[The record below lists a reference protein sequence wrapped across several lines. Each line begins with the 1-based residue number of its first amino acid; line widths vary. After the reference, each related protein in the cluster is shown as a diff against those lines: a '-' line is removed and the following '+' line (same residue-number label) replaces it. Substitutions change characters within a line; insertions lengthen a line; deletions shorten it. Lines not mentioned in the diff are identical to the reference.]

1 MPKLN
6 AKYARCTVSSLVLA
20 VMWSGDAFAAS
31 LEINELGGLSG
42 DGSAY
47 LVYDSGYDYARTDGP
62 IPASIRLV
70 STITGE
76 VIEIPLPETAYS
88 ASARLSDDGKTV
100 AGEYYDQE
108 VDKHYVFSWT
118 AQGGMVKYETENSA
132 SIVGVSDNGIV
143 AGTHHND
150 ALSASFASTWTTAGQ
165 TESPLDAGYISSRAG
180 AISRDGSTVVGA
192 VYDIDYIA
200 HAMVWDLASN
210 QVQDINSIYNGSF
223 ATHVSADGSVVAG
236 YSISELTDNVF
247 RWTSAGGMKDIG
259 HLSVNGNT
267 YLGAMSDDGNVLVG
281 SSEVRVGEYHA
292 YRYVASAATDNM
304 TDLGVLSGD
313 VRSQALNVSADG
325 RYVVGISQNADY
337 VDHGFRWS
345 QETGML
351 SIEAWLAEGGVTADY
366 TTTSA
371 EYISDDGSVVIGKTD
386 DDAVYVARAGG
397 IIKEEEFYPTLVQVG
412 SNTVQN
418 SVSSANTIMF
428 GAQGNPMRNLLG
440 VGERSAWGTVDSG
453 YDNGDTAKG
462 GLALGEFG
470 LAYGIADGVTAR
482 FSVGG
487 TYSNQD
493 LDAGGSVRQTGY
505 YLSPEVSANMGSNLY
520 LTVGGY
526 FSHASIDTARG
537 YLNGS
542 AQDYSNGSTNADTW
556 GAKIRVDWLNA
567 ATLAETDI
575 TPYAGLSYARTK
587 VDAYTEENGSFPVS
601 YDATSDHSTI
611 LRLGADFVRPMSDTV
626 RLLAKSEVSY
636 QFEDHAAATSGTLI
650 GVSDFSIDG
659 QDLKQLWVRGG
670 IGAEFDV
677 AGGTASFM
685 VNATTQGQDP
695 TVWLRSNFTVK
706 F

>member
-1 MPKLN
+1 MS
-6 AKYARCTVSSLVLA
+6 A
-20 VMWSGDAFAAS
+20 
-31 LEINELGGLSG
+31 
-42 DGSAY
+42 DGSTY
-47 LVYDSGYDYARTDGP
+47 LVYSSGWDDEERSAAPVPG
-62 IPASIRLV
+62 SMKVV
-70 STITGE
+70 STTTGE
-76 VIEIPLPETAYS
+76 VTDIPLPATANNVS
-88 ASARLSDDGKTV
+88 GHMSNDGKTV
-100 AGEYYDQE
+100 VGEYHDTEQ
-108 VDKHYVFSWT
+108 DKYYVFSWT
-118 AQGGMVKYETENSA
+118 AEGGVVTSEASNSA
-132 SIVGVSDNGIV
+132 SVTGVSDNGIMV
-143 AGTHHND
+143 GSYYKMQD
-150 ALSASFASTWTTAGQ
+150 SVSVMVASTLVGGVRTDAPTA
-165 TESPLDAGYISSRAG
+165 SGYYATQG
-180 AISRDGSTVVGA
+180 LAISRDGSTVAGSLLRT
-192 VYDIDYIA
+192 DGDYSF
-200 HAMVWDLASN
+200 HAMIWDLANN
-210 QVQDINSIYNGSF
+210 QVTDIDPQFYVQSEASLVSGNG
-223 ATHVSADGSVVAG
+223 TVVAG
-236 YSISELTDNVF
+236 RGVDDNSWSHVF
-247 RWTSAGGMKDIG
+247 RWTSVGGMQDIG
-259 HLSVNGNT
+259 SLAQNANIYLS
-267 YLGAMSDDGNVLVG
+267 AMSDDGDVLVG
-281 SSEVRVGEYHA
+281 GATLSDGHIHA
-292 YRYVASAATDNM
+292 YRYVASAATDKL
-304 TDLGVLSGD
+304 TDLGVVNGGIESWAAD
-313 VRSQALNVSADG
+313 VSADG
-325 RYVVGISQNADY
+325 RYVVGSSQTADY
-337 VDHGFRWS
+337 LTHGFRWS
-345 QETGML
+345 QETGMV
-351 SIEAWLAEGGVTADY
+351 SIEAWLAESGVTADY
-366 TTTSA
+366 TTATA
-371 EYISDDGSVVIGKTD
+371 DFVSDDGSVVIGTTSD
-386 DDAVYVARAGG
+386 NDVYVARSGG
-397 IIKEEEFYPTLVQVG
+397 IVTAEEFYPTLVQVG

-440 VGERSAWGTVDSG
+440 LGERSAWGTVDSG
-453 YDNGDTAKG
+453 YDNGETAKG